1 MENKIQLS
9 KKDRMSVALRHQFL
23 QLRAYAERWLGILND
38 SSHQKALSKQRRS
51 GSSS

>member
-23 QLRAYAERWLGILND
+23 RVLGTT
-38 SSHQKALSKQRRS
+38 SVCRTVVGHSQ
-51 GSSS
+51 